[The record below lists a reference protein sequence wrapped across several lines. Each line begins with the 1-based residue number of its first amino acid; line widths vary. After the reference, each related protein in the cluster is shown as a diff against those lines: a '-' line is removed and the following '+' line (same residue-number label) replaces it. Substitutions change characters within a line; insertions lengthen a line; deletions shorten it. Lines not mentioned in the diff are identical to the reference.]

1 MTTERTSGDSR
12 RDIELMQT
20 IDDGWNAPDGETF
33 RPTPKSFK
41 VDFYT
46 LACWGNSKIVEE
58 DLFYAFGRNEVPA
71 RTELLSIKVG

>member
-1 MTTERTSGDSR
+1 MRRT
-12 RDIELMQT
+12 
-20 IDDGWNAPDGETF
+20 GETF